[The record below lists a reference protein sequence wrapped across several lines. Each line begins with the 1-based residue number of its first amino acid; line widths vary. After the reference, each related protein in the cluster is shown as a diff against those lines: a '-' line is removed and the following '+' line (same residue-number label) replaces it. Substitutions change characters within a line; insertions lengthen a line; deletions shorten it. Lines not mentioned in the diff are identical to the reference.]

1 MQIDKEAFNLG
12 TLEDELRVDR
22 LCLELLQEFH
32 RQLQADGVAPL
43 EAGGLAHGADYFI
56 RDFLVAVK
64 QRNIFAEEPGLVR
77 QFAGNWYIVNTME
90 PDIKELAGHLEG
102 IGAFYRFL
110 QRRQLISAGYLQGVE
125 QECAAI
131 PYYADRIEAFWAI
144 KGDGYYTWERECSLK
159 ETGKGD

>member
-12 TLEDELRVDR
+12 TLEDELRVDQ

-32 RQLQADGVAPL
+32 RQLLADGKAPL

-64 QRNIFAEEPGLVR
+64 QRNIFTEEPGLVR

-90 PDIKELAGHLEG
+90 PDIKELAGYLEG

-110 QRRQLISAGYLQGVE
+110 QRQELVSAGYLHRIE
-125 QECAAI
+125 QECEAM
-131 PYYADRIEAFWAI
+131 PYYADRIESFWAI
-144 KGDGYYTWERECSLK
+144 KGDGYFAWERICSLK
-159 ETGKGD
+159 ETGTVH

>member
-12 TLEDELRVDR
+12 TLEDELRVDQ

-32 RQLQADGVAPL
+32 RQLLTDGVAPL
-43 EAGGLAHGADYFI
+43 EAGGLAHGADYYI

-90 PDIKELAGHLEG
+90 PDIKELAGYLEG
-102 IGAFYRFL
+102 VGAFYRFL
-110 QRRQLISAGYLQGVE
+110 HSRQFISAAYLLGIE
-125 QECAAI
+125 QECAAMAF
-131 PYYADRIEAFWAI
+131 YVDRIEAFWAI
-144 KGDGYYTWERECSLK
+144 KGDGYYAWERDCSLK
-159 ETGKGD
+159 